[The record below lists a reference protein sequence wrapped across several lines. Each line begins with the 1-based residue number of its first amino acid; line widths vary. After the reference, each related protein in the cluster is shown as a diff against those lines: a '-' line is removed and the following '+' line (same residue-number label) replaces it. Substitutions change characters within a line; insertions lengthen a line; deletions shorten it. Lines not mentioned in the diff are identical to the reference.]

1 MRPRGQRKTQDP
13 CAGCFLH
20 RERCICEFIPSL
32 QLRTKLS
39 LIIHYKE
46 MRRTTNTGLLAAK
59 ALVNS
64 EVVVRGEVGQALD
77 LQTVLDPRFRPV
89 LFFPSEDAIDLNED
103 FIKQSEKPI
112 QLLVPDGNWRQASK
126 IHYRHREI
134 KELPRVMI
142 KTPNPEIQRLRKETI
157 PEGMATLQ
165 AIAEAMGV
173 IEGAAIKRELLRLYH
188 RKLEGTLKGRPSITR
203 ISETGGNK

>member
-13 CAGCFLH
+13 CERCFLH

-32 QLRTKLS
+32 NARTKLS

-64 EVVVRGEVGQALD
+64 EVVVRGKIGDPLD
-77 LQTVLDPRFRPV
+77 LRTVLDPRFRTV

-103 FIKQSEKPI
+103 FVRQSEKPI

-134 KELPRVMI
+134 EHLPRIMI
-142 KTPNPEIQRLRKETI
+142 KAPNREVRRLRKEI
-157 PEGMATLQ
+157 LPEGMATLQ

-173 IEGAAIKRELLRLYH
+173 IEGAALKNELLRLYH
-188 RKLEGTLKGRPSITR
+188 RKLEGTLKGRP
-203 ISETGGNK
+203 

>member
-13 CAGCFLH
+13 CEGCFLH

-32 QLRTKLS
+32 RVKTKLS

-46 MRRTTNTGLLAAK
+46 MRRTTNTGLLATK

-64 EVVVRGEVGQALD
+64 DVVIRGEVGRKLD
-77 LQTVLDPRFRPV
+77 WDKILDPNYRTV
-89 LFFPSEDAIDLNED
+89 LFFPAEDANELNAE
-103 FIKQSEKPI
+103 FVRQSEKPI

-134 KELPRVMI
+134 EHLPRVMI
-142 KTPNPEIQRLRKETI
+142 KGPNREVQRLRKETL

-173 IEGAAIKRELLRLYH
+173 LEGPALKNELLRLYH
-188 RKLEGTLKGRPSITR
+188 RKLEGTLKGRP
-203 ISETGGNK
+203 